1 MPGYV
6 LTLFGHPRLSA
17 EGLPEPRLSSKAIGL
32 LAYLVLEP
40 GPHSRESLAGLLWG
54 ESDDESARTSLR
66 QAVMHLRDAIGDA
79 IRADRTSVGLAGVL
93 ECDAVRFLAMVHAE
107 PRKAAEFDV
116 PRFFADVTVRGA
128 PAFEEWLDRTRHQLV
143 RRYQEAL
150 RVAAREAVARSRWR
164 EAMDLAD
171 RWLLADPLAEE
182 AMGVLMESLYCQGSR
197 GSALARYRDF
207 KDLLRREIGSVP
219 GEGLAELARQLEI
232 AAGMADADDE
242 PPAPLRFESDLVGRE
257 EPWGE
262 LTHALTAAATEG
274 PQVILLEGEAGIGKT
289 RLAEEFIRW
298 AGAHGATVLRG
309 QGYQSTDEAPFGSI
323 TAALRGGLG
332 APGLACT
339 DPEWLAEVSRLV
351 PELNRR
357 FPGLQPAPTAPGG
370 LERLRLFE
378 GVAQLF
384 LALAAER
391 PTVLFLDD
399 LQWCDGESCALVNFL
414 LRRLDGS
421 PIIFLATITAGEL
434 VRDLP
439 ARQLV
444 ADLSSQAHCR
454 AIAVAPL
461 TEDEVWRLVRQM
473 GNIRT
478 PTGGRRFARR
488 LYEVSDGNP
497 FQVIE
502 ITKMLFAEGLLAV
515 TPVSREWVIPAEA
528 DATSFGRV
536 EIPRSVRDALSAR
549 VSRLPYELRD
559 LLASI
564 ATAGRPVRTEVL
576 SRLHGFSRLR
586 VAALADALVERHLVD
601 EDDGCY
607 RPAHPII
614 GDYLRSA
621 LTTAR
626 RAELHRA
633 LSLALEETTRP
644 ERIKEVAGEI
654 AWHAERGQD
663 DERAFRFALVASEN
677 AKERLGFEEA
687 LAWLNM
693 ARRAMP
699 NEGAAVDERVAALA
713 VQAGWSEI
721 PVLAADADGTSLSDS
736 DIDLRIAGDGQ
747 GRLAAIE

>member
-1 MPGYV
+1 MAGYV
-6 LTLFGHPRLSA
+6 LTLFGRPRLSGD
-17 EGLPEPRLSSKAIGL
+17 GLPEARLSCKCIGL
-32 LAYLVLEP
+32 LAYLALEP
-40 GPHSRESLAGLLWG
+40 GPHSRESLASLLWG
-54 ESDDESARTSLR
+54 ESDDDSARTSLR
-66 QAVMHLRDAIGDA
+66 QALMHLREILGDT
-79 IRADRTSVGLAGVL
+79 IRADRTSVSLAGPVA
-93 ECDAVRFLAMVHAE
+93 CDALEFLSTVHSE
-107 PRKAAEFDV
+107 PRRAAEYDV
-116 PRFFADVTVRGA
+116 PRFFADVSLRGA
-128 PAFEEWLDRTRHQLV
+128 PAFEEWLDRTRHHLL

-150 RVAAREAVARSRWR
+150 RVAARDAVARSRWR

-171 RWLLADPLAEE
+171 RWLIADPLAEE

-207 KDLLRREIGSVP
+207 RELLRREIGSAP

-232 AAGMADADDE
+232 AAGMVDADDE
-242 PPAPLRFESDLVGRE
+242 PATPLRFESDLVGRE
-257 EPWGE
+257 EQWA
-262 LTHALTAAATEG
+262 ALTGALAAAASEG

-309 QGYQSTDEAPFGSI
+309 QGYQSTEEAPFGSI
-323 TAALRGGLG
+323 TTALRGGLG
-332 APGLACT
+332 APGLAGA

-357 FPGLQPAPTAPGG
+357 FPGLEPAPPAPGG

-378 GVAQLF
+378 GIAQVF

-391 PTVLFLDD
+391 PTVLLLDD

-421 PIIFLATITAGEL
+421 PVIFLATVTAGEL
-434 VRDLP
+434 ARDLP

-444 ADLSSQAHCR
+444 AGLSSHSRCQ
-454 AIAVAPL
+454 AIAVTPL

-478 PTGGRRFARR
+478 PTGGRRFAHR

-528 DATSFGRV
+528 DAAGFARV

-559 LLASI
+559 LLASV

-586 VAALADALVERHLVD
+586 VAALADALVERHLLD
-601 EDDGCY
+601 EDDGLY

-614 GDYLRSA
+614 GDYLRSD

-633 LSLALEETTRP
+633 LSLAMEETTRP

-663 DERAFRFALVASEN
+663 DERAFRFALIASDH
-677 AKERLGFEEA
+677 AKARLGFEES

-693 ARRAMP
+693 ARRTMP
-699 NEGAAVDERVAALA
+699 NEAAAVDARVAALA
-713 VQAGWSEI
+713 AQAGWREV
-721 PVLAADADGTSLSDS
+721 PTLTDDAETASLSDA
-736 DIDLRIAGDGQ
+736 DVDLRIAGGGQ
-747 GRLAAIE
+747 TTLAATE